1 MLISDW
7 SSDVCSSDLYVA
19 SATAA
24 PPSSMPSQ
32 TISPVALAVAWSSSV
47 RTTDP
52 SASTTTALTM
62 AAPESVKSTVASS
75 WTPSPFGVRYTSAGP
90 SELIDTGLATSIST
104 GAPVHVTYWSSAET

>member
-1 MLISDW
+1 
-7 SSDVCSSDLYVA
+7 
-19 SATAA
+19 
-24 PPSSMPSQ
+24 MPSQ
-32 TISPVALAVAWSSSV
+32 TISSVALAVAWSSSV

-90 SELIDTGLATSIST
+90 SELIDTGLATSISP
-104 GAPVHVTYWSSAET
+104 GAPVHVTYLSSAETEQVPRGSTPGSAGGPGGEEGVSRGR